1 MSRPAPHAN
10 MPRLGIKARADTQ
23 ARRALTGPG
32 FGTAL
37 VIPQGRHRLWGT
49 GVGGGASAPPTP
61 FQARLNSD
69 RGTAARRQ
77 APRRTRAADRLRRLS
92 ARRHGERPQA
102 AQRRAHAEPHDLHP
116 LTAVL
121 DASAPRAESALGSDG
136 RPGYTSPSAISPTP
150 GSPVYHSFGAAS
162 GIPAQVTSASSCYPS
177 RPAPDRRLRRARCG
191 AGSGRWS
198 RGGRAGSPRHTGLA
212 RGG

>member
-49 GVGGGASAPPTP
+49 GVGGGANPPPTP

-77 APRRTRAADRLRRLS
+77 APRRTRAADRYA
-92 ARRHGERPQA
+92 ARHHAERPQTDQGRA
-102 AQRRAHAEPHDLHP
+102 RNRMICIRSRQCLTRRADISVAGLTVHA
-116 LTAVL
+116 
-121 DASAPRAESALGSDG
+121 
-136 RPGYTSPSAISPTP
+136 
-150 GSPVYHSFGAAS
+150 GAA
-162 GIPAQVTSASSCYPS
+162 A
-177 RPAPDRRLRRARCG
+177 
-191 AGSGRWS
+191 
-198 RGGRAGSPRHTGLA
+198 
-212 RGG
+212 